1 MKSLKK
7 ILVLCL
13 ILAMVFAMAACGK
26 KDEPKGDVEY
36 PTKEIRLLVP
46 YKAGGNSDIQSRKLA
61 EIIDKYNLANGYQ
74 VVVSNINGSA
84 TQECFNAMMKADPD
98 GYTLINQHNAIL
110 TQPAFGNV
118 TFDMEDVAAVC
129 EVMEQPFMIFADGDA
144 PYSTT
149 QELVDYCKAHP
160 DEKITFGVPGVG
172 SSGQMGIEI
181 YLDQLGIRD
190 NMKFIIYTSGGES
203 LTGHLGK
210 ECVIHGGF
218 ASDGMRYV
226 ETGDLKVLAVS
237 GQTRVAALPNTECFG
252 ELGFK
257 TDYMTY
263 QGIWATK
270 GTPEEVINKIAD
282 IFKAACATPEWQ
294 QYCDE
299 QGCINVY
306 AGPQEWHDLMADL
319 NVVIVDL
326 VKRLGLAG

>member
-1 MKSLKK
+1 MSR
-7 ILVLCL
+7 I
-13 ILAMVFAMAACGK
+13 GK
-26 KDEPKGDVEY
+26 LPVNLPAGVSVELLDGNVVKVKGPLGEMCQKVD
-36 PTKEIRLLVP
+36 
-46 YKAGGNSDIQSRKLA
+46 SDITVTIEDNQIKFTRPTDLPRHRSMHGLYRALVH
-61 EIIDKYNLANGYQ
+61 NM
-74 VVVSNINGSA
+74 VVGVSEG
-84 TQECFNAMMKADPD
+84 F
-98 GYTLINQHNAIL
+98 
-110 TQPAFGNV
+110 
-118 TFDMEDVAAVC
+118 
-129 EVMEQPFMIFADGDA
+129 
-144 PYSTT
+144 STT

-306 AGPQEWHDLMADL
+306 AGPQ
-319 NVVIVDL
+319 
-326 VKRLGLAG
+326 